1 MLLQSKGAFIV
12 GRHSN
17 GSGKFKKSSFGHW
30 QILKSMTK
38 TEFAILALWVM
49 LPPLLVG
56 GALVWRLK
64 RGIRPQIT
72 FALLSTALA
81 VALLLFGPS
90 WLGRYLGLHDAEI
103 LGTRVMWSPLG
114 WICAAATLLVVVLL
128 SFRLKRS

>member
-1 MLLQSKGAFIV
+1 
-12 GRHSN
+12 
-17 GSGKFKKSSFGHW
+17 
-30 QILKSMTK
+30 MTK

-64 RGIRPQIT
+64 RGIRPQIP

-90 WLGRYLGLHDAEI
+90 WLGRYLGLHVAEI
-103 LGTRVMWSPLG
+103 LGTHVMWSPLG